1 MTSLTPRTSLADV
14 RLRLINFRTFFRAA
28 LGEGCIESR
37 VIGRVYGRCSQE
49 GKDSTHPHG
58 VGQHARGRFQLA
70 SRYGRLGRSVGR
82 FQLGFLPD
90 PTHPTSIEHPPTYDC
105 ALTKGHPLLLGSCT
119 SVSSRYQSEHPALKG
134 FLPKDKGLFFTLT
147 VVAVN
152 TPTAAVSAVY
162 AL

>member
-1 MTSLTPRTSLADV
+1 MVGAVKR
-14 RLRLINFRTFFRAA
+14 
-28 LGEGCIESR
+28 E
-37 VIGRVYGRCSQE
+37 
-49 GKDSTHPHG
+49 DSTHPHG
-58 VGQHARGRFQLA
+58 VGQHARGRFQQA

-90 PTHPTSIEHPPTYDC
+90 PTHPTRIEHPPTYDC

-119 SVSSRYQSEHPALKG
+119 SASSRYQSEHPALKG
-134 FLPKDKGLFFTLT
+134 FLPKDKGLFFSRT

-152 TPTAAVSAVY
+152 TPTPAVSAVY

>member
-1 MTSLTPRTSLADV
+1 M
-14 RLRLINFRTFFRAA
+14 
-28 LGEGCIESR
+28 
-37 VIGRVYGRCSQE
+37 
-49 GKDSTHPHG
+49 
-58 VGQHARGRFQLA
+58 GQHAREAWQGPLA
-70 SRYGRLGRSVGR
+70 SRYGGLGRSVGR

-162 AL
+162 ALYLGFAYLPP

>member
-1 MTSLTPRTSLADV
+1 MPDMLNIAKELDEAIDILDPEDILSRRRRRVV
-14 RLRLINFRTFFRAA
+14 RLRLIDFWTFFRAA

-37 VIGRVYGRCSQE
+37 VIGRVYVRCSQE

-90 PTHPTSIEHPPTYDC
+90 PTHPTSIEHPPTCDC

-134 FLPKDKGLFFTLT
+134 L
-147 VVAVN
+147 
-152 TPTAAVSAVY
+152 
-162 AL
+162 

>member
-1 MTSLTPRTSLADV
+1 MVGAVKR
-14 RLRLINFRTFFRAA
+14 
-28 LGEGCIESR
+28 G
-37 VIGRVYGRCSQE
+37 
-49 GKDSTHPHG
+49 DSTHPHG
-58 VGQHARGRFQLA
+58 VEQQAREAGQGPMA
-70 SRYGRLGRSVGR
+70 SRYGGLGRSVGR
-82 FQLGFLPD
+82 FQLGYLPD